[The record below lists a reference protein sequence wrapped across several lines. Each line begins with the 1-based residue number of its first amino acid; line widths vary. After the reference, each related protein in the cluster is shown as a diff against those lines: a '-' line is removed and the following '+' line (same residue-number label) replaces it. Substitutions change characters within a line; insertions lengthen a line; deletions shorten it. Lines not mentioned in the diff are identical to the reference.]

1 MERLRE
7 LYQGQGYTLTAYPTD
22 GYSFYYCLMA
32 EMDREPL
39 TNGKARKMQSELFEF
54 QTKNSMYYHLF
65 LSQCVTYDE
74 LLSSNDCL
82 QLEFKKIIN
91 TKKHPTPREV
101 FAAAEM
107 LQRYI
112 CVIRFD
118 RSVGR
123 NIEKLQGYIFAP
135 ASKENL
141 HMEPLCLL
149 MLVKADGVVEFG
161 RIGRK
166 DNMKDLKSCPGQ
178 MVNTDHKH
186 CFGLRFV
193 NDFSVLFDRKVAYG
207 EKSDVKDLFR
217 RLSLEFYGTE
227 NHHRRILNIIC
238 NFELEEDNLELFCK
252 YADNTIT
259 EETSLDDK
267 RKRLK
272 THVKDVRSRTKP
284 AGEGEL
290 FAVSSVYNVDV
301 VIDVTGRD
309 EWETYMSVVCCYLS
323 CFDSPIILRVQGRD
337 DKLYM
342 PYVTNSNTC
351 SCCQQKPQIQGH
363 IGKVKCNIH
372 EAVLKHPCCAPE
384 IRKGNHTHLK
394 HVPNIRSCWPPRK
407 DYILPAD
414 FMTMVISRLE
424 IEDRRIDQIN
434 GGEGSLAKAMA
445 KELYGDENEYLVSG
459 LQDAIGREDLDY
471 DVKLRQLSNWLKV
484 PIYIYMSQKKV
495 DDGHAQFNASQRF
508 LWTKFEPDLSMT
520 IVSSDCRFYI
530 TLFYNHL
537 NGTFDRIIPLRGC
550 NCQNPAPLSLLRNS
564 QNMETQFL
572 SCVYPD
578 DRHHPL
584 PTFLTT
590 DPDRNNFDM
599 EIRDFP
605 ACSAYS
611 SVRIAM
617 QRNDMGKRTIDC
629 VEINQHS
636 LLRCL
641 SKEIFG
647 TEKNVDLLIEELCNE
662 FSNNVESY
670 IHFVGEKIIKAYEE
684 SGGKIQNN
692 RSSNEKLAKFVKE
705 RIEDDL
711 PCDELLLWLA
721 CTFFQT
727 TIFVLRVTDTKTST
741 ESFWT
746 EYAMVRRRRKDP
758 TRRTSFSRRCSKEK
772 TYYIT
777 LFESGSKLYHR
788 IVPKQA
794 SCNCALDAPTVP
806 DHNADATEYHTFQDC
821 KLMRKIRKI
830 DSLLNTACILVD
842 QWLICN
848 QILQRNCELIVLEI
862 EGRRK
867 NVNIATIAGTGT
879 GIVGAVLTGVGIF
892 LAPATGGLSTLLSVG
907 GAVMAVSGG
916 TVATGAKITE
926 SVLNNSTIDKL
937 KRYQNCYKERFDSL
951 KSVIKEINNEMKELS
966 ELSKEIQ
973 ANQNI
978 ESSDFADIQSIPG
991 IVRAVKGLIMIPIS
1005 LLKVSA
1011 RGITILG
1018 AIIGPLSALIDAALL
1033 VFSAKNMAEG
1043 NKTDVTENLRRI
1055 SAALYGSRRQMHSW
1069 AYGNQRPYHYD

>member
-1 MERLRE
+1 MGNSCEMFQGNNIEILQE
-7 LYQGQGYTLTAYPTD
+7 LYRGQGYTFTAYPAD
-22 GYSFYYCLMA
+22 CYSFYYCLME
-32 EMDREPL
+32 EMDRKPL
-39 TNGKARKMQSELFEF
+39 NQRKARKMQSELFEF
-54 QTKNSMYYHLF
+54 QMKNPMYYHLF
-65 LSQCVTYDE
+65 LPQCVTYDY

-91 TKKHPTPREV
+91 AKKPPTPREV
-101 FAAAEM
+101 YAAAEM

-118 RSVGR
+118 RSVGSD
-123 NIEKLQGYIFAP
+123 IQKLQGYIFAP
-135 ASKENL
+135 TSKENL

-149 MLVKADGVVEFG
+149 MLVKADGVFEFG
-161 RIGRK
+161 KIGHNDK
-166 DNMKDLKSCPGQ
+166 IKDLKSCPGQ
-178 MVNTDHKH
+178 IVNICHKH

-207 EKSDVKDLFR
+207 EKSDVRELFR

-259 EETSLDDK
+259 DETRLDDK
-267 RKRLK
+267 RKRLM
-272 THVKDVRSRTKP
+272 THVKEVRNRQKA

-290 FAVSSVYNVDV
+290 FAVSSVFN
-301 VIDVTGRD
+301 IDMIIDITGED

-337 DKLYM
+337 NKLYI
-342 PYVTNSNTC
+342 PYVTESYTC
-351 SCCQQKPQIQGH
+351 SCRQQKPEIQGH
-363 IGKVKCNIH
+363 IGKVRSNIH
-372 EAVLKHPCCAPE
+372 EAVLKHPCCPPE
-384 IRKGNHTHLK
+384 IQKGNHTHLR
-394 HVPNIRSCWPPRK
+394 HIPNIRSCWPPK
-407 DYILPAD
+407 TEYIIPAE
-414 FMTMVISRLE
+414 FMAMVISRLE
-424 IEDRRIDQIN
+424 IEDRCIDQIN
-434 GGEGSLAKAMA
+434 GGVGSLAKAMA
-445 KELYGDENEYLVSG
+445 KELYGDENG
-459 LQDAIGREDLDY
+459 
-471 DVKLRQLSNWLKV
+471 
-484 PIYIYMSQKKV
+484 YI
-495 DDGHAQFNASQRF
+495 A
-508 LWTKFEPDLSMT
+508 
-520 IVSSDCRFYI
+520 
-530 TLFYNHL
+530 
-537 NGTFDRIIPLRGC
+537 RIIPLRGC
-550 NCQNPAPLSLLRNS
+550 NCQIPAPLSLLRNS

-572 SCVYPD
+572 PCVYPD

-590 DPDRNNFDM
+590 DPERNKFGM

-605 ACSAYS
+605 ACSTFS

-617 QRNDMGKRTIDC
+617 QRNDMRKRTIDC
-629 VEINQHS
+629 VEIKQHS

-647 TEKNVDLLIEELCNE
+647 TEKQVDLLMEELCNE

-670 IHFVGEKIIKAYEE
+670 INFLGRKIIKAYEE

-692 RSSNEKLAKFVKE
+692 RASNKKLAKFVKE

-711 PCDELLLWLA
+711 PCDDLLLMLA

-727 TIFVLRVTDTKTST
+727 TIFVLRVMDTNTLTD
-741 ESFWT
+741 SFWT
-746 EYAMVRRRRKDP
+746 DYAMVRKRRKDP
-758 TRRTSFSRRCSKEK
+758 TKRTSFSRRCPNAK

-777 LFESGSKLYHR
+777 LFESWSKQYYR

-794 SCNCALDAPTVP
+794 SCNCALDAPAVF
-806 DHNADATEYHTFQDC
+806 DNNADATEYHTFQ
-821 KLMRKIRKI
+821 
-830 DSLLNTACILVD
+830 
-842 QWLICN
+842 
-848 QILQRNCELIVLEI
+848 
-862 EGRRK
+862 
-867 NVNIATIAGTGT
+867 GTGT
-879 GIVGAVLTGVGIF
+879 SIFGAVLTDVGIL

-916 TVATGAKITE
+916 TVATGAKKTE
-926 SVLNNSTIDKL
+926 SMLNNDTIDKL

-951 KSVIKEINNEMKELS
+951 KSVLKEINNEMKELS
-966 ELSKEIQ
+966 ELSKKTQ

-978 ESSDFADIQSIPG
+978 DSSDFADVQSIPG

-1018 AIIGPLSALIDAALL
+1018 AIIGPLSVLIDTTLL
-1033 VFSAKNMAEG
+1033 IFSAKNMVEG
-1043 NKTDVTENLRRI
+1043 NKTDVTENIRRI
-1055 SAALYGSRRQMHSW
+1055 SAALNGSRRQMHSW